1 MTQDL
6 VLIKEVNQSRDTILG
21 VYTFYSVYA
30 IEHISRTGI
39 HAVAKG
45 TALQGGVHIAGILYD
60 VTAGADLL
68 HTLSK
73 RKKPSIYQILL
84 NILKTWLNFAFLT
97 S

>member
-6 VLIKEVNQSRDTILG
+6 VLIKEINQSRDTILG
-21 VYTFYSVYA
+21 VYTFYSMYA

-60 VTAGADLL
+60 VTTGAIC
-68 HTLSK
+68 
-73 RKKPSIYQILL
+73 SILWAKERSPPFTRFY
-84 NILKTWLNFAFLT
+84 
-97 S
+97 